1 MEKSFEKSQL
11 KQWELFR
18 ATNYF
23 TLMWPSF
30 LLLKLHG
37 LFPYKIII
45 TRFVLSKI
53 GYSMTRIIVILYI
66 LLLGFILYHVNIS
79 TALAYDSVPGTL
91 QGHSYLLLG
100 WLLAIFYYSYYNK
113 RMNLLD
119 NIAKVSSKIPSR
131 LFSHLSKIIHTKD
144 LIGFLFLMAQ
154 SPNIFSS
161 NPLLIANKFLILY
174 TTLIVYFMDMLYMN
188 CVLIIGACFEDINEK
203 LIKLKFNIDRD
214 EPHMLRRIYHV
225 EHNSVIVT
233 DVQLIMKEHNEISDL
248 VNELNHTFSLQLITT
263 VIMTF
268 AEITFSL
275 YFYILE
281 MVGAKEI
288 NLEKQLW
295 YSYFI
300 TSVTYYAVKLTT
312 MVWACERSKS
322 RAMETGIVVHQI
334 MNNTVDRE
342 IIEELQLFS
351 LQLLHRDNRF
361 IARGLAI
368 DALLLTSIVGGITTY
383 LLILIQ
389 FLVSSN
395 SCATEV
401 TKIPNSTTAPLQYT
415 TIK

>member
-1 MEKSFEKSQL
+1 MGKSL
-11 KQWELFR
+11 KKNEPKKWELFR

-23 TLMWPSF
+23 SLMWPCF
-30 LLLKLHG
+30 LLSKSHG

-53 GYSMTRIIVILYI
+53 GYFITRIIVILYM

-79 TALAYDSVPGTL
+79 TALAYDSIPGTL
-91 QGHSYLLLG
+91 QGHCYLLLG
-100 WLLAIFYYSYYNK
+100 WLLAIVYYSRYNQ

-119 NIAKVSSKIPSR
+119 NIAKVSSKIPPG
-131 LFSHLSKIIHTKD
+131 LFSYLSKIIHAKD
-144 LIGFLFLMAQ
+144 LIGFLFLNAQ

-174 TTLIVYFMDMLYMN
+174 TTIIVYFMDMLYMN
-188 CVLIIGACFEDINEK
+188 CVLIIGACFEDVNEK
-203 LIKLKFNIDRD
+203 LMKLKRNIDYD

-225 EHNSVIVT
+225 KNNSIIVT
-233 DVQLIMKEHNEISDL
+233 DVQLIMKEHNKISDL
-248 VNELNHTFSLQLITT
+248 VIELNNTFSLQLIIT
-263 VIMTF
+263 VTMTF

-322 RAMETGIVVHQI
+322 KAMQTGVVVHQI
-334 MNNTVDRE
+334 MNDTIDRE
-342 IIEELQLFS
+342 IVEEVKKKMYILFYLFNS
-351 LQLLHRDNRF
+351 EKKF
-361 IARGLAI
+361 FFSF
-368 DALLLTSIVGGITTY
+368 SI
-383 LLILIQ
+383 
-389 FLVSSN
+389 F
-395 SCATEV
+395 SCSYFHFNFY
-401 TKIPNSTTAPLQYT
+401 IG
-415 TIK
+415 TIVL